1 MMASK
6 TKEAVGKV
14 SGIKKEAPKAKKT
27 KIKKAEMA
35 EWELKFTKA
44 LKEFNS
50 DVMNDIYKDIQVLTD
65 KTDNFN
71 SESEYEDM
79 KSEYSGELEA
89 IEKRIQ
95 ETQEYERMKK
105 LEDMIR
111 DQKKVISIR
120 EKEKEGNE
128 TVELTGLKNDLKIM
142 TDEYDTIEAVI
153 SGLLRKSKVITNRL
167 QRAVFS
173 GFGSIIRNRRLE
185 LNMSLKN
192 IEELTGISP
201 SYINRIEKGQRKAPS
216 YGIIEQLA
224 EALNLPV
231 SKLTNVPK
239 SKTDESGSDLSL
251 QEMILSSKFTL
262 NGKKVSKESKEK
274 MVDMI
279 NYISSMQ
286 WEDTTKY
293 KEIMPIMEF
302 LDYFKK

>member
-1 MMASK
+1 MASK
-6 TKEAVGKV
+6 TKEAVGATT
-14 SGIKKEAPKAKKT
+14 GIKKETTKAKKT
-27 KIKKAEMA
+27 KNKKTEMA
-35 EWELKFTKA
+35 EWEIKFTKA

-142 TDEYDTIEAVI
+142 TDEYETIEAVI

-279 NYISSMQ
+279 NYISTMQ